1 MDVKEDK
8 KVTKKKPAKKK
19 AKFHF
24 IKPFPTSKK
33 VFKVDDPCFE
43 ENEKVLRYLITNKF
57 IK

>member
-8 KVTKKKPAKKK
+8 KVTKKKTAKKV

-24 IKPFPTSKK
+24 IKPFKTSKK
-33 VFKVDDPCFE
+33 EFKVDDPCYE
-43 ENEKVLRYLITNKF
+43 DNEKVLRYLITNKI